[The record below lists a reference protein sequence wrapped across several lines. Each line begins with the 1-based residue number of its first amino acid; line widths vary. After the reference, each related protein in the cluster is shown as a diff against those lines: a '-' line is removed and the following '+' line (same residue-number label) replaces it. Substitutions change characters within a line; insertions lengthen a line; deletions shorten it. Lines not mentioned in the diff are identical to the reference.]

1 MPLSIG
7 GDRLGVRR
15 DLPREGQHT
24 REVLTEMGHDE
35 STVAKMLEDGIAA
48 GE

>member
-7 GDRLGVRR
+7 GERLGVRR

-24 REVLTEMGHDE
+24 REVLKELGHDE
-35 STVAKMLEDGIAA
+35 AEISKMLEDGIAA